1 MTMFIRLAAGVLC
14 CGVLALAVVCFDPA
28 CLLNVLHGWAP
39 DKKASMAEEL
49 ARKEQLDQR
58 EAVLRRQRQAKRTVA
73 AEVIARRRSLAE
85 AIEQF
90 RALDRE
96 WPESLF
102 APRGPADVGM
112 SEDECSGRDVLYFV
126 GLVLA
131 DRPDE
136 AAAVADRLEKELQ
149 QFLADRRKRRPEPEN
164 PRLEKNRDLDSLRQR
179 EDFQR
184 LLTEV
189 QARKK

>member
-14 CGVLALAVVCFDPA
+14 FGVLALAVVYFDPA

-39 DKKASMAEEL
+39 DKKVSLAEEL

-58 EAVLRRQRQAKRTVA
+58 EAVLRRLRQAKRTVA
-73 AEVIARRRSLAE
+73 AEVVARRRSLAE

-96 WPESLF
+96 WPESLI
-102 APRGPADVGM
+102 APHGPADLGM
-112 SEDECSGRDVLYFV
+112 SEDEWDGRHVLYFV
-126 GLVLA
+126 QLVLA

-149 QFLADRRKRRPEPEN
+149 KCLADRKKQRPEPEN
-164 PRLEKNRDLDSLRQR
+164 PSLEKNRDLDSLRQR